1 MSPAEQFTFD
11 FFDPSLTPDFG
22 QSEPKLYL
30 VPTTHGDSY
39 DPEFAPQP
47 SSLAELPEI
56 ERWTLSYVIQVIEI
70 LVGRRSLQ
78 QIARS
83 THRHTYNS
91 IANRIGSIREV
102 PRIKSIHRSQ
112 PIEGVI
118 EVTVVLSFKE
128 RVRALA
134 LRFEGV
140 DRRWL
145 CTELEML

>member
-1 MSPAEQFTFD
+1 MSSAEQSSFD
-11 FFDPSLTPDFG
+11 FFDPFLAPGLG
-22 QSEPKLYL
+22 QSVAKLYL

-47 SSLAELPEI
+47 SSLEELPEI

-70 LVGRRSLQ
+70 LFGRRSLQ

-91 IANRIGSIREV
+91 IASRIGSIREV
-102 PRIKSIHRSQ
+102 PKIKSIHRGQ

-118 EVTVVLSFKE
+118 EVTVVLRFKE
-128 RVRALA
+128 RVRAMA

-145 CTELEML
+145 CTELELL